1 MNKERSGG
9 KLKVTITE
17 NIQAIHEALKVNNGH
32 LSAGKNGHGISES
45 SFCRIK
51 RNTLASL

>member
-1 MNKERSGG
+1 MNTERSGG

-32 LSAGKNGHGISES
+32 LSAGKNGHGVSES

-51 RNTLASL
+51 RNTLVSL